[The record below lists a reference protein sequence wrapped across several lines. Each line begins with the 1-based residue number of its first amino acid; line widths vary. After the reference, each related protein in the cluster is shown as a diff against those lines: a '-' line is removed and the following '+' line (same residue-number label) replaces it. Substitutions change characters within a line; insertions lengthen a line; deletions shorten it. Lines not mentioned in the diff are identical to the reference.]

1 MKNSK
6 LVEPSAYYRETFL
19 NFVSDV
25 KATGY
30 ESYSLYTKAE
40 ENFDEF
46 VKQLNESSEGKNL
59 ADGWVPCSSFWLVN
73 EKDEVVGVI
82 RIRHRVDSDFLQMIG
97 HIGYEIKSTHRKMG
111 YGTNMLK
118 LGLIEA
124 NKIGLD
130 VVLIACDAD
139 NFGSLRIIEKFN
151 GVHRKSFI
159 DPDTNKTVKQFEVST
174 VI

>member
-1 MKNSK
+1 
-6 LVEPSAYYRETFL
+6 
-19 NFVSDV
+19 
-25 KATGY
+25 
-30 ESYSLYTKAE
+30 
-40 ENFDEF
+40 
-46 VKQLNESSEGKNL
+46 
-59 ADGWVPCSSFWLVN
+59 
-73 EKDEVVGVI
+73 
-82 RIRHRVDSDFLQMIG
+82 
-97 HIGYEIKSTHRKMG
+97 MG